1 MMALRDIRRRF
12 GGTDVLHGISLD
24 VPEGSFTSLLGP
36 SGCGKSTTLRIMAGL
51 DAPSSGHVLMRGE
64 DVAERTP
71 AERNVAMVFQSY
83 ALYPHMTVAENIAL
97 PLRMREM
104 TRAERLP
111 LIGRMLPGGRAKRAA
126 EAARVAAVAEMLGLA
141 DLLHR
146 KPAALSGGQRQR
158 AALGRALVR
167 DPSIFLL
174 DEPLS
179 NLDATL
185 RVQMRAELAALHAR
199 TGCPFVY
206 VTHDQAE
213 AMSLSDQVV
222 VMMGGRIA
230 QAGPPRVLYEA
241 PAHRDVAAFVGAHP
255 INLFDVRASAGRLAG
270 AFAALRAPV
279 EHGHAV
285 LGLRPEDLALDPDG
299 PIAARM
305 VRPAYLGNEV
315 MLHAVLEDGR
325 EIRALVPGHA
335 RLPEAGAAIAL
346 TPVPGR
352 THLFDEKT
360 GDRIGAGAGSLA
372 A

>member
-51 DAPSSGHVLMRGE
+51 DAPTAGQVLMRGE

-126 EAARVAAVAEMLGLA
+126 EAARVAAVAEMLGLG

-146 KPAALSGGQRQR
+146 KPAALSGGQKQR

-185 RVQMRAELAALHAR
+185 RVQM
-199 TGCPFVY
+199 
-206 VTHDQAE
+206 
-213 AMSLSDQVV
+213 
-222 VMMGGRIA
+222 
-230 QAGPPRVLYEA
+230 
-241 PAHRDVAAFVGAHP
+241 
-255 INLFDVRASAGRLAG
+255 
-270 AFAALRAPV
+270 
-279 EHGHAV
+279 
-285 LGLRPEDLALDPDG
+285 
-299 PIAARM
+299 
-305 VRPAYLGNEV
+305 
-315 MLHAVLEDGR
+315 
-325 EIRALVPGHA
+325 
-335 RLPEAGAAIAL
+335 
-346 TPVPGR
+346 
-352 THLFDEKT
+352 
-360 GDRIGAGAGSLA
+360 
-372 A
+372 